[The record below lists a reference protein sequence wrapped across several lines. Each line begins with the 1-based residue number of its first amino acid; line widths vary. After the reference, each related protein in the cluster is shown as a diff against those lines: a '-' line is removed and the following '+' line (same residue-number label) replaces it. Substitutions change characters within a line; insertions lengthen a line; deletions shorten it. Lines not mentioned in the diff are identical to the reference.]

1 MQWIVHQQQVA
12 AANVELEKSKL
23 LPDFSIGYTNSSIR
37 GTGADNKLYNAS
49 NRFNAL
55 QLGVGIPIFAKA
67 QKAKVNSAKFSTLLA
82 ENNYAAGLQSL
93 QTDYQVAYAQYNKH
107 LQTVEYFEA
116 KALKNAA
123 LITNT
128 ANLQLANGSI
138 NYLDWV
144 QVINQAT
151 TVKNEYAEAVKN
163 LNESIIQLNY
173 FTNQ

>member
-1 MQWIVHQQQVA
+1 MHQQQVA
-12 AANVELEKSKL
+12 QANIELEKSKL
-23 LPDFSIGYTNSSIR
+23 LPDFSFGYNNTSIK
-37 GTGADNKLYNAS
+37 GTGADNKLYS
-49 NRFNAL
+49 GGSRFNAV

-67 QKAKVNSAKFSTLLA
+67 QKAKVNSAKFSKLLA
-82 ENNYAAGLQSL
+82 ENNYVVGLQSL
-93 QTDYQVAYAQYNKH
+93 QTDYQIAYAQYSKY
-107 LQTVEYFEA
+107 LQTVDYFEA

-123 LITNT
+123 LITST

-138 NYLDWV
+138 NYLEWV

-151 TVKNEYAEAVKN
+151 TVKNDYADAVKN